1 MNEHNRETKALHWR
15 KEFLIGSLIGLCV
28 MLLALLAVVV
38 SPQPRAA
45 QAQSDPYVAISVGD
59 NTMNQGDKTWVHVS
73 FHNMPQDPD
82 DDEKFGVYFRYYFDR
97 NSDGTWTN
105 ADGCAEDLV
114 GGNKYIT
121 TWYRPEWDHGASPFA
136 ITTTC
141 QVGNYRLRVSVKD
154 KSSHTEIVSGTH
166 DITVS
171 LGPSVTIEMPSG
183 PHYRGAAINPK
194 IIFNNLVQG
203 DDYTYTAYLM
213 ARNPQNYAD
222 ICEGTGLDRNN
233 TFTLSRLSE
242 NPVEKTVTISAD
254 CPTNEYEIKVNLE
267 DADERYRGSDAKE
280 FEITTDP
287 NATPSVS
294 VSLSQPS
301 PIAPGTEFN
310 VIFKF
315 YDIQPGTAVTWL
327 DTMINTSTNQAVGQ
341 MDCGGSLV
349 GWGVDVSGT
358 VNYNPDVNRITIP
371 SDCPAGSYR
380 IVSKMKNSS
389 GNEIISGSVDFVIGD
404 PDLTPSAPSV
414 SNMTAKQNSPFS
426 QQLPV
431 GTGGDGTL
439 SYTATN
445 LPTGLTFITST
456 RTIQGTPSGTGPS
469 TVRYTVTDSD
479 GDSAYVDFTITVDPD
494 LTPSAPSVPGYTAKQ
509 NTPFSQ
515 QLPVGSGGDGTL
527 SYGATGL
534 PVGLSFITTTRTI
547 AGTPTGTGPSTVRYT
562 VTDSDGD
569 SAYVDFAITVNP
581 DLAPSAPSISGISAR
596 KGSLFTR
603 QLPEGTGGDA
613 PLSYNAT
620 NLPTGLTFIT
630 TTRTI
635 TGTPTTV
642 ETPTVTYT
650 VRDSDGD
657 EASTTF
663 VFTVAEDL
671 MPALPAISGYTA
683 RVDSPFSQVLPEAA
697 SGDLPLSYTA
707 TNLPTGLNFITSTRT
722 IQGTPSSQETNTVT
736 YTVRDEDGDEASKTF
751 DITVEA
757 DLKPTFSTISG
768 YTGRVDSP
776 FSQQLPEAAGGD
788 SPLSYTATNL
798 PAGLRFIT
806 STRTIQGTPSSQETK
821 TVTYTVRDED
831 GDEASTTFD
840 ITVAADLK
848 PALPTIP
855 GYAARVNTPFTWQL
869 PEGTG
874 GDAPLSYTASDLP
887 TGLTFI
893 TTTRTISGTP
903 TEVETPTVTYTVR
916 DDDGDEA
923 STTFVFTIAEDLL
936 PELPSIPGYAARVDS
951 PFSQQLPEATGGDT
965 PLSYTATDLPTGLT
979 FITSTRTISG
989 TPTEVETPT
998 VTYTVRDDDGDEA
1011 STTFVFTVAED
1022 LMPELPSISGY
1033 TAKEDSPF
1041 SQQLPAATGGD
1052 TPLSYTATNLPTGL
1066 TFITSTR
1073 TITGTP
1079 ESQEAPTVTY
1089 TVRDSDGDS
1098 DYVEFTITVNP
1109 NLTPSA
1115 PSVSPLT
1122 AKQND
1127 PFSHQL
1133 PAGSGGDGTLS
1144 HGASGLPDGL
1154 HFTESTRTIAGTPTR
1169 HGPFT
1174 VRYTVT
1180 DSDGDSA
1187 YVEFTITVNQD
1198 LEPTAPSISGI
1209 SARKGSLFTRELP
1222 EGSGGDAPLSYNASN
1237 LPTGLTF
1244 ITSTRTIS
1252 GTPTQVET
1260 PTVTYTVRDVDGDEA
1275 STTFTFTVA
1284 EDLIPE
1290 LSTISGYSG
1299 KVGSPFSQQLP
1310 EATGGDTPLSYSAT
1324 NLPTGLT
1331 FITSTRTIQGTP
1343 TEVET
1348 PTVTY
1353 TVRDSDGDS
1362 DSVEFTITV
1371 NPDLTPSAP
1380 SVPGYSAKQN
1390 TPFSQ
1395 QLPVGSGGDGT
1406 LSYIAT
1412 GLPEGLSFITST
1424 RTIAGTPTGT
1434 GPSTVRYTVTDSDD
1448 DSDYVDFTITVAPDL
1463 TPSAPNVPAYT
1474 AKQSSPFTQQLPEGT
1489 GGDGTLSYAA
1499 TGLPEGLSFIVTT
1512 RTITGTPTGT
1522 GPSTVRYTVTDSDG
1536 DSDFVEF
1543 NITVAEDLLPA
1554 LATISDTNAKL
1565 TKLFTLQLPAGS
1577 GGDGVLDYDATG
1589 LPPGLSFVK
1598 STRTISGTPT
1608 TANKYEVTYTATD
1621 EDEDVAS
1628 QNFFIE
1634 VFAMPS
1640 LQVVPNFMATKDE
1653 VFTLELTAVSGG
1665 REPFDYDATPL
1676 PSGLSFV
1683 EASLTITGTP
1693 TQVEVIQVTFSVEDK
1708 DGDTASRQ
1716 FTISVSEGDTEP
1728 TFAFEIPDYDLR
1740 VGSPFAVT
1748 LPGATGG
1755 NSPFTYTISELPDAL
1770 VFITETRQLT
1780 GTPGASET
1788 GSHNITYTA
1797 TDRDLDQISQRF
1809 ELDIAA
1815 DKTPSQPSI
1824 NDMHLKV
1831 GSSLW
1836 AQMPAGA
1843 NGDPPYTYEITTLP
1857 SGLNFNRTTR
1867 ILSGRPD
1874 SAGSMAVTYT
1884 VLDDDGD
1891 SAAKNFT
1898 INVYAFPD
1906 LPGISDQSG
1915 MKDELFTLQLPA
1927 ATGGRAP
1934 LRYAVTGLPSELQFN
1949 TSTRVITGTPAQVEV
1964 INVNYTVTDKDNDQD
1979 SVAFKI
1985 TVTDLDQTQ
1994 IANNNNNN
2002 GNNNNNNNNNGNGN
2016 SGGSQGGTDPQNTQP
2031 LTVVDVLGYSAT
2043 VDELFTQQLPFAS
2056 GGTLPYAYSVTP
2068 LPPGLDFILIKR
2080 TITGTP
2086 TVTGTTVVTYTVTD
2100 SGFVSASD
2108 AFTITVSGNG
2118 KVGSNQ
2124 GSGNQGSGNQGRG
2137 NQGGNNQGGGNQGNS
2152 QGGNNPGG
2160 GNQGNNQGGNKGGG
2174 NQGSGS
2180 NTKKNSGNSG
2190 NSNNQKK
2197 HVPPASSPPPSQQ
2210 QHWSPSPVP
2219 VAVTLPSW
2227 LNVRRG
2233 PGLDYEVVTTVPQG
2247 TRGNIYGRD
2256 PADAWFQV
2264 QFADVSN
2271 LVWVCQNLTRV
2282 EGALDGVR
2290 FLSRWEIDIIPK
2302 SVDGPLATTTPAIMN
2317 VRAGPGLDYEILTT
2331 VPKGTEATIIGIG
2344 PYAEWYMVR
2353 LQNLSRPAW
2362 IYASLTTVQGF
2373 LGGVKQY
2380 TLAEVDGYTFAD
2392 VDEPDTCTANPVAVT
2407 IPAILNV
2414 RRGPGTEYEIVTT
2427 VVKGTRAEIVGID
2440 PQDEWLLVELDSLVE
2455 PAWIYRELTTVVGS
2469 LAGVRRIGSGQASQP
2484 NTPTNVDRPI
2494 AVTFPALANVRVG
2507 PALTYAILKA
2517 VPQGTRASVLGPSPD
2532 EDWYLVEIE
2541 GLSQLGWIRE
2551 DLTVLVGNSN
2561 SVKRITAAEI
2571 AMLPVAIVDT
2581 PILNVRSGP
2590 GTGFGIVT
2598 TISQGTWAQII
2609 GVNPGADWFQVELYG
2624 VTGQTWLYRNLTNLA
2639 GLLAGVTQLSSSTV
2653 AAAAEE
2659 DPALQ
2664 ATTILESAS
2673 TVEAPPTQQIMVNSI
2688 TVEISLPSNGNIDLE
2703 VSWIDAGACTE
2714 LYNIYYRSSAA
2725 STTYFSL
2732 ETAVIASSAQSKSL
2746 SFLTLP
2752 DNSLISAWCGQQSS
2766 GRQIAEVQIDA
2777 GVEGTYSSLPSQ
2789 QEADAVAAASGVEL
2803 SN

>member
-1 MNEHNRETKALHWR
+1 LNEHNLESKALHWR
-15 KEFLIGSLIGLCV
+15 KEFLIGSLIGLSV

-38 SPQPRAA
+38 SPGPRAA
-45 QAQSDPYVAISVGD
+45 QAQDSPRVAISVGD
-59 NTMNQGDKTWVHVS
+59 NTMNQGDKTYVHVA
-73 FHNMPQDPD
+73 FHNMPRDPND
-82 DDEKFGVYFRYYFDR
+82 DKKYGVNFRYYFDR

-105 ADGCAEDLV
+105 ADTCAEDLV
-114 GGNKYIT
+114 GGDLYIT
-121 TWYRPEWDHGASPFA
+121 AEYRNPWEHGAVDFA

-141 QVGNYRLRVSVKD
+141 PVGNYRLRVSVKD
-154 KSSHTEIVSGTH
+154 KSSHTEVVSGTH

-194 IIFNNLVQG
+194 IKFNDLVQG

-213 ARNPQNYAD
+213 ARNPRNYAD
-222 ICEGTGLDRNN
+222 ECEGTGLERNK
-233 TFTLSRLSE
+233 TFTLNDVSG
-242 NPVEKTVTISAD
+242 NPIEKTVTIAAD

-327 DTMINTSTNQAVGQ
+327 DTMTNTSTNQAVGQ

-358 VNYNPDVNRITIP
+358 VNHNPDWNRITIP

-380 IVSKMKNSS
+380 IVSKIKNSS
-389 GNEIISGSVDFVIGD
+389 GNEIISGSVDFIIGY

-414 SNMTAKQNSPFS
+414 SNMTAKQNTPFS

-445 LPTGLTFITST
+445 LPTGLTFVTST

-479 GDSAYVDFTITVDPD
+479 GDSDYVDFTITVNPD
-494 LTPSAPSVPGYTAKQ
+494 LTPSAPSVPGYSAKQ
-509 NTPFSQ
+509 YTPFSQ

-534 PVGLSFITTTRTI
+534 PEGLSFVTTTRTI

-569 SAYVDFAITVNP
+569 SAYVDFTITVNQ
-581 DLAPSAPSISGISAR
+581 DLEPTAPSISAISAR

-613 PLSYNAT
+613 PLSYTVA

-635 TGTPTTV
+635 TGTPTTEQAPTVTYTVRDVDGDEASTTFLFTISADLMPTLPAISGYTGRVGSPFSQELPAATGGDSPLKYFAADLPTGLSFITTTRMIQGTPSAVESPTVTYTVRDEDGDEDSKTFSITIAADLKPALPTIPGYSARVNTPFTRQLPEGTGGDAPLSYTATDLPTGLTFITTTRTISGTPTQVETPTVTYTVQDEDGDEASTTFVFTVAEDLMPELPSISGYSARVDSPFSQQLPEAAGGDTPLSYTASGLPTGLSFITSTRTISGTPTEV

-671 MPALPAISGYTA
+671 MP
-683 RVDSPFSQVLPEAA
+683 E
-697 SGDLPLSYTA
+697 LS
-707 TNLPTGLNFITSTRT
+707 S
-722 IQGTPSSQETNTVT
+722 
-736 YTVRDEDGDEASKTF
+736 
-751 DITVEA
+751 
-757 DLKPTFSTISG
+757 ISG
-768 YTGRVDSP
+768 YTGKVGS
-776 FSQQLPEAAGGD
+776 L
-788 SPLSYTATNL
+788 
-798 PAGLRFIT
+798 
-806 STRTIQGTPSSQETK
+806 
-821 TVTYTVRDED
+821 
-831 GDEASTTFD
+831 
-840 ITVAADLK
+840 
-848 PALPTIP
+848 
-855 GYAARVNTPFTWQL
+855 
-869 PEGTG
+869 
-874 GDAPLSYTASDLP
+874 
-887 TGLTFI
+887 
-893 TTTRTISGTP
+893 
-903 TEVETPTVTYTVR
+903 
-916 DDDGDEA
+916 
-923 STTFVFTIAEDLL
+923 
-936 PELPSIPGYAARVDS
+936 
-951 PFSQQLPEATGGDT
+951 FSQQLPEATGGDS
-965 PLSYTATDLPTGLT
+965 PLSYTATG
-979 FITSTRTISG
+979 
-989 TPTEVETPT
+989 
-998 VTYTVRDDDGDEA
+998 
-1011 STTFVFTVAED
+1011 
-1022 LMPELPSISGY
+1022 
-1033 TAKEDSPF
+1033 
-1041 SQQLPAATGGD
+1041 
-1052 TPLSYTATNLPTGL
+1052 LPTGL

-1079 ESQEAPTVTY
+1079 ESEEAPTVTY
-1089 TVRDSDGDS
+1089 TVTDSDGDS
-1098 DYVEFTITVNP
+1098 DSVDFTITVNP

-1122 AKQND
+1122 AKEND
-1127 PFSHQL
+1127 PFSRQL

-1144 HGASGLPDGL
+1144 YSATGLPDGL
-1154 HFTESTRTIAGTPTR
+1154 LFTESTRTISGTPTR

-1198 LEPTAPSISGI
+1198 LEPTAPSISAI
-1209 SARKGSLFTRELP
+1209 SARKGSLFTRQLP
-1222 EGSGGDAPLSYNASN
+1222 EGTGGDAPLSYNATN
-1237 LPTGLTF
+1237 LPSGLSFITTTRTITGTPTTEQALTVTYTVRDSDGDEARTTFSFTVAADLMPELPSISGYTGRVGSPFSQLLPEATGGDTPLSYSATNLPSGLTF
-1244 ITSTRTIS
+1244 ITSTRTIQ

-1260 PTVTYTVRDVDGDEA
+1260 PTVTYKVRDGDGDEA

-1284 EDLIPE
+1284 EDLMPE
-1290 LSTISGYSG
+1290 LPSIPGYTG
-1299 KVGSPFSQQLP
+1299 KVGSPFSQVLP
-1310 EATGGDTPLSYSAT
+1310 AATGGDTPLSYSAT

-1331 FITSTRTIQGTP
+1331 FITNTRTIQGTP
-1343 TEVET
+1343 TQVET
-1348 PTVTY
+1348 PSVTY

-1362 DSVEFTITV
+1362 DTAEFTIIV
-1371 NPDLTPSAP
+1371 N
-1380 SVPGYSAKQN
+1380 
-1390 TPFSQ
+1390 
-1395 QLPVGSGGDGT
+1395 
-1406 LSYIAT
+1406 
-1412 GLPEGLSFITST
+1412 
-1424 RTIAGTPTGT
+1424 
-1434 GPSTVRYTVTDSDD
+1434 
-1448 DSDYVDFTITVAPDL
+1448 PDL
-1463 TPSAPNVPAYT
+1463 TPSAPNVPAYS
-1474 AKQSSPFTQQLPEGT
+1474 AKQNSPFTQQLPEGT

-1522 GPSTVRYTVTDSDG
+1522 GPSTVRYTVIDSDG
-1536 DSDFVEF
+1536 DSDYVEF
-1543 NITVAEDLLPA
+1543 NITVAEDLFPT

-1565 TKLFTLQLPAGS
+1565 TKLFTLQLSAGS
-1577 GGDGVLDYDATG
+1577 GGDGDLDYDATG

-1598 STRTISGTPT
+1598 STRTITGTPT

-1621 EDEDVAS
+1621 EDDDVAS

-1653 VFTLELTAVSGG
+1653 VFTLELTTVSGG
-1665 REPFDYDATPL
+1665 KEPFDYDATPL
-1676 PSGLSFV
+1676 PTGLSFV
-1683 EASLTITGTP
+1683 ESSLTITGTP
-1693 TQVEVIQVTFSVEDK
+1693 TQVEVVQVTFSVEDK

-1716 FTISVSEGDTEP
+1716 FNISVSEGDTEP

-1755 NSPFTYTISELPDAL
+1755 NSPYTYTISELPDAL

-1797 TDRDLDQISQRF
+1797 TDRDLDQVSQTF

-1815 DKTPSQPSI
+1815 DKTPSEPSI

-1831 GSSLW
+1831 GRSLW
-1836 AQMPAGA
+1836 AEMPAGA
-1843 NGDPPYTYEITTLP
+1843 NGDPPYTYAITTLP

-1867 ILSGRPD
+1867 ILSGRPN

-1898 INVYAFPD
+1898 INVYALPD
-1906 LPGISDQSG
+1906 LFAISDQSG
-1915 MKDELFTLQLPA
+1915 MKDEPFTLQLPA

-1934 LRYAVTGLPSELQFN
+1934 LRYVVTGLPSELQFN
-1949 TSTRVITGTPAQVEV
+1949 TSTLEITGTPAQVEV
-1964 INVNYTVTDKDNDQD
+1964 INVNYTVTDRDNDQD
-1979 SVAFKI
+1979 SVTFKI
-1985 TVTDLDQTQ
+1985 TVTDLDQTN
-1994 IANNNNNN
+1994 IGNNNNNN
-2002 GNNNNNNNNNGNGN
+2002 GNNNNNNNGNN
-2016 SGGSQGGTDPQNTQP
+2016 GGSQGGANPQNTQP
-2031 LTVVDVLGYSAT
+2031 LTVVDVLGFSAT

-2086 TVTGTTVVTYTVTD
+2086 TVPGTTVVTYTVTD

-2118 KVGSNQ
+2118 QGGSNQ
-2124 GSGNQGSGNQGRG
+2124 GSSNQGRG
-2137 NQGGNNQGGGNQGNS
+2137 NQGENNQGGGNQGNS
-2152 QGGNNPGG
+2152 QGGNNQGG

-2174 NQGSGS
+2174 NQGGGS
-2180 NTKKNSGNSG
+2180 NTKNNSGSSG

-2197 HVPPASSPPPSQQ
+2197 YVPPASSPPPSQQ

-2233 PGLDYEVVTTVPQG
+2233 PGRDYEVVTTVPQG

-2264 QFADVSN
+2264 QIADVSN

-2331 VPKGTEATIIGIG
+2331 VPRGTEATIVGIG
-2344 PYAEWYMVR
+2344 PHAEWYMVR
-2353 LQNLSRPAW
+2353 LQNLDRPAW
-2362 IYASLTTVQGF
+2362 IYASLTTVTGF

-2392 VDEPDTCTANPVAVT
+2392 VDEPETCSANPVAVT

-2414 RRGPGTEYEIVTT
+2414 RRGPGTEYEILTT
-2427 VVKGTRAEIVGID
+2427 VVAGTRAEIVGID

-2455 PAWIYRELTTVVGS
+2455 PAWIYRDLTTVVGS
-2469 LAGVRRIGSGQASQP
+2469 LAGVRRIGSGQATQP

-2494 AVTFPALANVRVG
+2494 AVTYPALANVRVG
-2507 PALTYAILKA
+2507 PDLTYAILKA
-2517 VPQGTRASVLGPSPD
+2517 VPQGTRASVLGLSPD
-2532 EDWYLVEIE
+2532 ENWYLVEID

-2551 DLTVLVGNSN
+2551 DLTVLVGNLN
-2561 SVKRITAAEI
+2561 SVKRITATEI

-2590 GTGFGIVT
+2590 GTGFATVT

-2624 VTGQTWLYRNLTNLA
+2624 VTGQAWVFRNLTNLA
-2639 GLLAGVTQLSSSTV
+2639 GLLAGVTQISPSALS
-2653 AAAAEE
+2653 AATEG

-2664 ATTILESAS
+2664 ETTILESAS
-2673 TVEAPPTQQIMVNSI
+2673 TVEADATQQITVNSI

-2703 VSWIDAGACTE
+2703 VSWTDAGACTE

-2725 STTYFSL
+2725 SSTYFSL
-2732 ETAVIASSAQSKSL
+2732 ETAVIASRAQSKSL

-2752 DNSLISAWCGQQSS
+2752 DNSLISAWCGEKSS

-2789 QEADAVAAASGVEL
+2789 PEADAVAAASSVEL

>member
-1 MNEHNRETKALHWR
+1 MNEHNTETKTLHWR

-38 SPQPRAA
+38 SPRPRTA
-45 QAQSDPYVAISVGD
+45 QAQSDSPRVAISVGD
-59 NTMNQGDKTWVHVS
+59 STMNQGDVTWVHAS
-73 FHNMPQDPD
+73 FHNMPQDPND
-82 DDEKFGVYFRYYFDR
+82 DKAFGVYFRYYFDR

-105 ADGCAEDLV
+105 ADGCAENLV
-114 GGNKYIT
+114 GGDLYIT
-121 TWYRPEWDHGASPFA
+121 TWYRSPWDHGASPFA

-141 QVGNYRLRVSVKD
+141 QVGDYRIRVSVKD
-154 KSSHTEIVSGTH
+154 KTTHTEVVSGTH

-171 LGPSVTIEMPSG
+171 LGPSVNIAMPSTSY
-183 PHYRGAAINPK
+183 YRGSALNPTIN
-194 IIFNNLVQG
+194 FNNLVQG
-203 DDYTYTAYLM
+203 ADYTYKAFLM
-213 ARNPQNYAD
+213 ARNPPNYAD

-233 TFTLSRLSE
+233 TFALNAVSG
-242 NPVEKTVTISAD
+242 NPVQKTVTITDD
-254 CPTNEYEIKVNLE
+254 CPTNEYKIEVKLY
-267 DADERYRGSDAKE
+267 DSDDRKRGSDVKE

-287 NATPSVS
+287 NATPSVT
-294 VSLSQPS
+294 VSLSEPS
-301 PIAPGTEFN
+301 PIAPGTEFE

-315 YDIQPGTAVTWL
+315 YDIQPGTAVVSL
-327 DTMINTSTNQAVGQ
+327 DTMTNTSTNQAVGE

-358 VNYNPDVNRITIP
+358 VNHNPDLNSITIP

-445 LPTGLTFITST
+445 LPTGLSFITST
-456 RTIQGTPSGTGPS
+456 RTIQGTPSGSGAS

-479 GDSAYVDFTITVDPD
+479 GDSDYVDFTITVNPD

-515 QLPVGSGGDGTL
+515 QLPAGSGGDGTL
-527 SYGATGL
+527 TYGATGL
-534 PVGLSFITTTRTI
+534 PDGLNFITTTRTI
-547 AGTPTGTGPSTVRYT
+547 AGTPTGTGQSTVRYT

-569 SAYVDFAITVNP
+569 SAYVDFTITVNQ
-581 DLAPSAPSISGISAR
+581 DLEPTAPSISAISAR

-642 ETPTVTYT
+642 ESPTVTYT
-650 VRDSDGD
+650 VRD
-657 EASTTF
+657 
-663 VFTVAEDL
+663 V
-671 MPALPAISGYTA
+671 
-683 RVDSPFSQVLPEAA
+683 
-697 SGDLPLSYTA
+697 
-707 TNLPTGLNFITSTRT
+707 
-722 IQGTPSSQETNTVT
+722 
-736 YTVRDEDGDEASKTF
+736 
-751 DITVEA
+751 
-757 DLKPTFSTISG
+757 
-768 YTGRVDSP
+768 
-776 FSQQLPEAAGGD
+776 
-788 SPLSYTATNL
+788 
-798 PAGLRFIT
+798 
-806 STRTIQGTPSSQETK
+806 
-821 TVTYTVRDED
+821 D

-840 ITVAADLK
+840 
-848 PALPTIP
+848 
-855 GYAARVNTPFTWQL
+855 F
-869 PEGTG
+869 
-874 GDAPLSYTASDLP
+874 
-887 TGLTFI
+887 
-893 TTTRTISGTP
+893 TIS
-903 TEVETPTVTYTVR
+903 
-916 DDDGDEA
+916 
-923 STTFVFTIAEDLL
+923 EDLM
-936 PELPSIPGYAARVDS
+936 PGLPSISGYTAKEDS

-965 PLSYTATDLPTGLT
+965 PLSYTATG
-979 FITSTRTISG
+979 
-989 TPTEVETPT
+989 
-998 VTYTVRDDDGDEA
+998 
-1011 STTFVFTVAED
+1011 
-1022 LMPELPSISGY
+1022 
-1033 TAKEDSPF
+1033 
-1041 SQQLPAATGGD
+1041 
-1052 TPLSYTATNLPTGL
+1052 LPTGL

-1079 ESQEAPTVTY
+1079 DSEEAPTVTY
-1089 TVRDSDGDS
+1089 TVTDSDGDS
-1098 DYVEFTITVNP
+1098 DSVEFTITVNP

-1144 HGASGLPDGL
+1144 YSATGLPDGL
-1154 HFTESTRTIAGTPTR
+1154 LFTESTRTIAGTPTRHGPFTVRYTVTDSDGDSAYVEFTFTVNQDLEPTAPTISAISARKGSLFTRQLPEGSGGDAPLSYNAANLPTGLTFITTTRTITGTPTTEQTPTVTYTVRDVDGDQASTTFVFTIAEDLMPELPSISGYSARVDSPFSQQLPAATGGDTPLSYTATDLPTGLTFITSTRTITGTPTEVETPTVTYRVRDSDGDEDSTTFVFTVAEDLMPELPSISGYTAKEDSPFSQQLPEATGGDTPLSYTATGLPTGLTFITSTRTITGTPDSEEAPTVTYTVTDSDGDSDSVEFTFTVNPNLTPTAPSVSPLTAKQNDPFSHQLPEGSGGDGTLSYGATGLPDGLLFTESTRTIAGTPTR

-1198 LEPTAPSISGI
+1198 LEPTAPSISAI
-1209 SARKGSLFTRELP
+1209 SARKGSLITRQLP
-1222 EGSGGDAPLSYNASN
+1222 EGTGGDAPLSYSATN
-1237 LPTGLTF
+1237 LPSGLSF
-1244 ITSTRTIS
+1244 ITTTRTIT
-1252 GTPTQVET
+1252 GTPTTEQAL
-1260 PTVTYTVRDVDGDEA
+1260 TVTYTVRDSDGDEA
-1275 STTFTFTVA
+1275 RTTFSFTVA
-1284 EDLIPE
+1284 ADLMPT
-1290 LSTISGYSG
+1290 LPAISGYTA
-1299 KVGSPFSQQLP
+1299 KVDSPFSQLLP
-1310 EATGGDTPLSYSAT
+1310 AATGGDTPLSYSAT
-1324 NLPTGLT
+1324 NLPIGLT

-1343 TEVET
+1343 TQVET
-1348 PTVTY
+1348 PNVTY

-1390 TPFSQ
+1390 SPFSQ

-1406 LSYIAT
+1406 LSYGAT

-1434 GPSTVRYTVTDSDD
+1434 GPSTVRYTVTDSDG
-1448 DSDYVDFTITVAPDL
+1448 DSDYVDFTITVAADL

-1474 AKQSSPFTQQLPEGT
+1474 AKQNSPFTQQLPEGT

-1543 NITVAEDLLPA
+1543 NITVAEDLLPT

-1621 EDEDVAS
+1621 EDEDVVTR
-1628 QNFFIE
+1628 NFFIE

-1676 PSGLSFV
+1676 PTGLSFV
-1683 EASLTITGTP
+1683 ESSLTITGTP
-1693 TQVEVIQVTFSVEDK
+1693 TQVEGIQVTFSVEDT

-1716 FTISVSEGDTEP
+1716 FQISVSEGDTEP

-1755 NSPFTYTISELPDAL
+1755 NSPYTYTISELPDAL

-1797 TDRDLDQISQRF
+1797 TDRDLDQISQTF

-1815 DKTPSQPSI
+1815 DKTPSEPSI

-1836 AQMPAGA
+1836 AQLPAGT

-1884 VLDDDGD
+1884 VLDEDGD

-1898 INVYAFPD
+1898 INVYALPD

-1949 TSTRVITGTPAQVEV
+1949 TSTLVITGTPAQVEV

-2002 GNNNNNNNNNGNGN
+2002 GNNNNNNNNNGNSN

-2118 KVGSNQ
+2118 QGGS
-2124 GSGNQGSGNQGRG
+2124 NQGSGNQGRG
-2137 NQGGNNQGGGNQGNS
+2137 NQDGNNQGGGNQGNS

-2160 GNQGNNQGGNKGGG
+2160 GSQGNNQGGNKGGG

-2190 NSNNQKK
+2190 NSNNRKK

-2271 LVWVCQNLTRV
+2271 LVWVCQNHTRV

-2414 RRGPGTEYEIVTT
+2414 RRGPGTEYEILTT

-2469 LAGVRRIGSGQASQP
+2469 IAGVRRIGSGQASQP
-2484 NTPTNVDRPI
+2484 NTPTNVDRPF

-2517 VPQGTRASVLGPSPD
+2517 VPQGTRASVLGLSPD
-2532 EDWYLVEIE
+2532 ENWYLVEIE

-2673 TVEAPPTQQIMVNSI
+2673 TVEAPPTQQITVNSI

>member
-1 MNEHNRETKALHWR
+1 M
-15 KEFLIGSLIGLCV
+15 
-28 MLLALLAVVV
+28 
-38 SPQPRAA
+38 
-45 QAQSDPYVAISVGD
+45 
-59 NTMNQGDKTWVHVS
+59 
-73 FHNMPQDPD
+73 
-82 DDEKFGVYFRYYFDR
+82 
-97 NSDGTWTN
+97 
-105 ADGCAEDLV
+105 
-114 GGNKYIT
+114 
-121 TWYRPEWDHGASPFA
+121 
-136 ITTTC
+136 
-141 QVGNYRLRVSVKD
+141 
-154 KSSHTEIVSGTH
+154 
-166 DITVS
+166 
-171 LGPSVTIEMPSG
+171 
-183 PHYRGAAINPK
+183 
-194 IIFNNLVQG
+194 
-203 DDYTYTAYLM
+203 
-213 ARNPQNYAD
+213 
-222 ICEGTGLDRNN
+222 
-233 TFTLSRLSE
+233 
-242 NPVEKTVTISAD
+242 
-254 CPTNEYEIKVNLE
+254 
-267 DADERYRGSDAKE
+267 
-280 FEITTDP
+280 
-287 NATPSVS
+287 
-294 VSLSQPS
+294 
-301 PIAPGTEFN
+301 
-310 VIFKF
+310 
-315 YDIQPGTAVTWL
+315 
-327 DTMINTSTNQAVGQ
+327 
-341 MDCGGSLV
+341 
-349 GWGVDVSGT
+349 
-358 VNYNPDVNRITIP
+358 
-371 SDCPAGSYR
+371 
-380 IVSKMKNSS
+380 
-389 GNEIISGSVDFVIGD
+389 
-404 PDLTPSAPSV
+404 
-414 SNMTAKQNSPFS
+414 
-426 QQLPV
+426 
-431 GTGGDGTL
+431 
-439 SYTATN
+439 
-445 LPTGLTFITST
+445 
-456 RTIQGTPSGTGPS
+456 
-469 TVRYTVTDSD
+469 RYTVTDSD
-479 GDSAYVDFTITVDPD
+479 GDSAYVEFTITVNQD
-494 LTPSAPSVPGYTAKQ
+494 LE
-509 NTPFSQ
+509 
-515 QLPVGSGGDGTL
+515 
-527 SYGATGL
+527 
-534 PVGLSFITTTRTI
+534 
-547 AGTPTGTGPSTVRYT
+547 PT
-562 VTDSDGD
+562 
-569 SAYVDFAITVNP
+569 
-581 DLAPSAPSISGISAR
+581 APSISAISAR

-642 ETPTVTYT
+642 ESPTVTYT
-650 VRDSDGD
+650 VRD
-657 EASTTF
+657 
-663 VFTVAEDL
+663 V
-671 MPALPAISGYTA
+671 
-683 RVDSPFSQVLPEAA
+683 
-697 SGDLPLSYTA
+697 
-707 TNLPTGLNFITSTRT
+707 
-722 IQGTPSSQETNTVT
+722 
-736 YTVRDEDGDEASKTF
+736 
-751 DITVEA
+751 
-757 DLKPTFSTISG
+757 
-768 YTGRVDSP
+768 
-776 FSQQLPEAAGGD
+776 
-788 SPLSYTATNL
+788 
-798 PAGLRFIT
+798 
-806 STRTIQGTPSSQETK
+806 
-821 TVTYTVRDED
+821 D

-840 ITVAADLK
+840 
-848 PALPTIP
+848 
-855 GYAARVNTPFTWQL
+855 F
-869 PEGTG
+869 
-874 GDAPLSYTASDLP
+874 
-887 TGLTFI
+887 
-893 TTTRTISGTP
+893 TIS
-903 TEVETPTVTYTVR
+903 
-916 DDDGDEA
+916 
-923 STTFVFTIAEDLL
+923 EDLM
-936 PELPSIPGYAARVDS
+936 PGLPSISGYTAKEDS

-965 PLSYTATDLPTGLT
+965 PLSYTATG
-979 FITSTRTISG
+979 
-989 TPTEVETPT
+989 
-998 VTYTVRDDDGDEA
+998 
-1011 STTFVFTVAED
+1011 
-1022 LMPELPSISGY
+1022 
-1033 TAKEDSPF
+1033 
-1041 SQQLPAATGGD
+1041 
-1052 TPLSYTATNLPTGL
+1052 LPTGL

-1079 ESQEAPTVTY
+1079 DSEEAPTVTY
-1089 TVRDSDGDS
+1089 TVTDSDGDS
-1098 DYVEFTITVNP
+1098 DSVEFTITVNP

-1144 HGASGLPDGL
+1144 YSATGLPDGL
-1154 HFTESTRTIAGTPTR
+1154 LFTESTRTIAGTPTRHGPFTVRYTVTDSDGDSAYVEFTITVNQDLEPTAPTISAISARKGSLFTRQLPEGSGGDAPLSYNAANVPTGLTFITTTRTITGTPTTEQTPTVTYTVRDVDGDQASTTFVFTIAEDLMPELPSISGYSARVDSPFSQQLPAATGGDTPLSYTATDLPTGLTFITSTRTITGTPTEVETPTVTYTVRDSDGDEDSTTFVFTVAEDLMPELPSISGYTAKEDSPFSQQLPEATGGDAPLSYTATDLPTGLTFITSTRTITGTPESEEAPTVTYTVTDSDGDSDSVEFTFTVNPNLTPTAPSVSPLTAKQNDPFSHQLPEGSGGDGTLSYGATGLPDGLLFTESTRTIAGTPTR

-1198 LEPTAPSISGI
+1198 LEPTAPSISAI
-1209 SARKGSLFTRELP
+1209 SARKGSLFTRQLP
-1222 EGSGGDAPLSYNASN
+1222 EGTGGDAPLSYSATN
-1237 LPTGLTF
+1237 LPSGLSF
-1244 ITSTRTIS
+1244 ITTTRTIT
-1252 GTPTQVET
+1252 GTPTTEQAL
-1260 PTVTYTVRDVDGDEA
+1260 TVTYTVRDSDGDEA
-1275 STTFTFTVA
+1275 RTTFSFTVA
-1284 EDLIPE
+1284 ADLMPD
-1290 LSTISGYSG
+1290 LPSISGYTG
-1299 KVGSPFSQQLP
+1299 RVGSPFSQLLP
-1310 EATGGDTPLSYSAT
+1310 AATGGDTPLSYSAT
-1324 NLPTGLT
+1324 NLPIGLT

-1343 TEVET
+1343 TQVET
-1348 PTVTY
+1348 PNVTY
-1353 TVRDSDGDS
+1353 TVRDSDGDT
-1362 DSVEFTITV
+1362 DTAEFTITV

-1390 TPFSQ
+1390 SPFSQ

-1406 LSYIAT
+1406 LSYGAT

-1434 GPSTVRYTVTDSDD
+1434 GPSTVRYTVTDSDG
-1448 DSDYVDFTITVAPDL
+1448 DSDYVDFTITVAADL

-1474 AKQSSPFTQQLPEGT
+1474 AKQNSPFTQQLPEGT

-1522 GPSTVRYTVTDSDG
+1522 GPSIVRYTVTDSDG

-1543 NITVAEDLLPA
+1543 NITVAEDLLPT

-1598 STRTISGTPT
+1598 STRTITGTPT

-1628 QNFFIE
+1628 QKFFIE
-1634 VFAMPS
+1634 VFAMPA

-1755 NSPFTYTISELPDAL
+1755 NSPYTYTISELPDAL

-1797 TDRDLDQISQRF
+1797 TDRDLDQISQTF

-1815 DKTPSQPSI
+1815 DKTPSEPSI

-1836 AQMPAGA
+1836 AQLPAGT

-1884 VLDDDGD
+1884 VLDEDGD

-1898 INVYAFPD
+1898 INVYALPD

-1915 MKDELFTLQLPA
+1915 MKDELFTLQLPT

-1949 TSTRVITGTPAQVEV
+1949 TSTLVITGTPAQVEV

-2002 GNNNNNNNNNGNGN
+2002 GNNNNNNNNGNSN

-2118 KVGSNQ
+2118 QGGS
-2124 GSGNQGSGNQGRG
+2124 NQGSGNQGRG
-2137 NQGGNNQGGGNQGNS
+2137 NQDGNNQGGGNQGNS

-2160 GNQGNNQGGNKGGG
+2160 GSQGNNQGGNKGGG

-2190 NSNNQKK
+2190 NSNNRKK
-2197 HVPPASSPPPSQQ
+2197 YVPPASSPPPSQQ

-2440 PQDEWLLVELDSLVE
+2440 PLDEWLLVELDSLVE

-2507 PALTYAILKA
+2507 PGLTYAILKA
-2517 VPQGTRASVLGPSPD
+2517 VRQGTRASVFGLSPD
-2532 EDWYLVEIE
+2532 EDWYLVEID

-2551 DLTVLVGNSN
+2551 ELTVLVGNSN

-2673 TVEAPPTQQIMVNSI
+2673 TVEAPSTQQITVNSI

>member
-1 MNEHNRETKALHWR
+1 MNEHNTETKALHWR
-15 KEFLIGSLIGLCV
+15 KEFLIGSLIGMCV

-45 QAQSDPYVAISVGD
+45 QAQSDSPRVAISVG
-59 NTMNQGDKTWVHVS
+59 NSSLNQGDKTWVHVS

-82 DDEKFGVYFRYYFDR
+82 DDEAFGVYFRYYFDR

-114 GGNKYIT
+114 GGDKYIT
-121 TWYRPEWDHGASPFA
+121 TWYRSPWEHGASDFA

-141 QVGNYRLRVSVKD
+141 QVGNYRIRVSVKD
-154 KSSHTEIVSGTH
+154 KSTHTEVVSGTR

-194 IIFNNLVQG
+194 IKFNDLGQG

-213 ARNPQNYAD
+213 ARNPRNYAD
-222 ICEGTGLDRNN
+222 ECEGTGLERNR
-233 TFTLSRLSE
+233 TFTLNDVSG
-242 NPVEKTVTISAD
+242 NPIEKTVTITAD
-254 CPTNEYEIKVNLE
+254 CPTNEYDINVRLE

-287 NATPSVS
+287 NATPSVT
-294 VSLSQPS
+294 VSLSEPS
-301 PIAPGTEFN
+301 PIAPGTEFK

-315 YDIQPGTAVTWL
+315 YDIQPGTAVVSL
-327 DTMINTSTNQAVGQ
+327 DTMTNTSTNQAVGE

-358 VNYNPDVNRITIP
+358 VNHNPDLNSITIP
-371 SDCPAGSYR
+371 SDCPEGSYR
-380 IVSKMKNSS
+380 IVSKIKNSS
-389 GNEIISGSVDFVIGD
+389 GNEIISGSVDFIIGY

-414 SNMTAKQNSPFS
+414 SNITAKQNSPFS

-445 LPTGLTFITST
+445 LPAGLSFITST

-479 GDSAYVDFTITVDPD
+479 GDSDFVDFTITVNPD

-509 NTPFSQ
+509 NTPFNQ

-534 PVGLSFITTTRTI
+534 PDGLDFITTTRTI
-547 AGTPTGTGPSTVRYT
+547 AGTPTGTGQSTVRYT

-569 SAYVDFAITVNP
+569 SAYVDFTITVNQ
-581 DLAPSAPSISGISAR
+581 DLEPTAPSISAISAR
-596 KGSLFTR
+596 KGSLFTL

-642 ETPTVTYT
+642 ESPTVTYTVRDVDGDEDSTTFAFTVVEDLMPELPSISGYTAKEDSPFSQQLPEAAGGDTPLSYTATNLPTGLTFITSTRTITGTPESQEAPTVTYTVTDSDGDSDSVEFTITVNPNLTPSAPSVSPLTAKQNDPFSHQLPAGSGGDGTLSYSATGLPDGLLFTESTRTIAGTPTRHGPFTVRYTVTDSDGDSAYVEFTFTVNQDLEPTAPSISGISARKGSLFTRQLPEGSGGDAPLSYNATNLPTGLTFITTTRTITGTPTTEQTPTVTYT
-650 VRDSDGD
+650 VRDVDGD
-657 EASTTF
+657 QASTTF
-663 VFTVAEDL
+663 VFTIADDL
-671 MPALPAISGYTA
+671 MPELPSISGYTA
-683 RVDSPFSQVLPEAA
+683 KKDSPFSQQLPAASGGDSPLSYTATNLPTGLTFITTTRTISGTPTTVESKTVTYTVRDEDGDEATTTFALNVAADLMPTLPTISGFTGRVDSPFSQVLPEAA
-697 SGDLPLSYTA
+697 GGDSPLSYTA
-707 TNLPTGLNFITSTRT
+707 TNLPTGLTFITSTRT
-722 IQGTPSSQETNTVT
+722 IQGTPSSQETKTVT

-798 PAGLRFIT
+798 PAGLTFIT

-840 ITVAADLK
+840 ITVEADLK
-848 PALPTIP
+848 PTFSTIS
-855 GYAARVNTPFTWQL
+855 GYAVRVNSPFSEVL
-869 PEGTG
+869 PAASS
-874 GDAPLSYTASDLP
+874 GDSPLSYTATNLP

-903 TEVETPTVTYTVR
+903 TTVESKTVTYTVR
-916 DDDGDEA
+916 DEDGDEA
-923 STTFVFTIAEDLL
+923 TTTFAFNVAADLMPTL
-936 PELPSIPGYAARVDS
+936 PAISGYTAKVDS
-951 PFSQQLPEATGGDT
+951 PFSQLLPEATSGDT

-979 FITSTRTISG
+979 FITSTRTI
-989 TPTEVETPT
+989 
-998 VTYTVRDDDGDEA
+998 
-1011 STTFVFTVAED
+1011 
-1022 LMPELPSISGY
+1022 
-1033 TAKEDSPF
+1033 
-1041 SQQLPAATGGD
+1041 Q
-1052 TPLSYTATNLPTGL
+1052 
-1066 TFITSTR
+1066 
-1073 TITGTP
+1073 
-1079 ESQEAPTVTY
+1079 
-1089 TVRDSDGDS
+1089 
-1098 DYVEFTITVNP
+1098 
-1109 NLTPSA
+1109 
-1115 PSVSPLT
+1115 
-1122 AKQND
+1122 
-1127 PFSHQL
+1127 
-1133 PAGSGGDGTLS
+1133 
-1144 HGASGLPDGL
+1144 
-1154 HFTESTRTIAGTPTR
+1154 
-1169 HGPFT
+1169 
-1174 VRYTVT
+1174 
-1180 DSDGDSA
+1180 
-1187 YVEFTITVNQD
+1187 
-1198 LEPTAPSISGI
+1198 
-1209 SARKGSLFTRELP
+1209 
-1222 EGSGGDAPLSYNASN
+1222 
-1237 LPTGLTF
+1237 
-1244 ITSTRTIS
+1244 
-1252 GTPTQVET
+1252 GTPTQ
-1260 PTVTYTVRDVDGDEA
+1260 
-1275 STTFTFTVA
+1275 
-1284 EDLIPE
+1284 
-1290 LSTISGYSG
+1290 
-1299 KVGSPFSQQLP
+1299 
-1310 EATGGDTPLSYSAT
+1310 
-1324 NLPTGLT
+1324 
-1331 FITSTRTIQGTP
+1331 
-1343 TEVET
+1343 VET

-1390 TPFSQ
+1390 SPFSQ

-1406 LSYIAT
+1406 LSYGAT

-1434 GPSTVRYTVTDSDD
+1434 GLSTVRYTVTDSDG
-1448 DSDYVDFTITVAPDL
+1448 DSDYVDFTITVAADL

-1474 AKQSSPFTQQLPEGT
+1474 AKQNSPFTQQLPEGT

-1543 NITVAEDLLPA
+1543 NITVAEDLFPT

-1598 STRTISGTPT
+1598 SSRTITGTPT

-1621 EDEDVAS
+1621 EDKDVVTR
-1628 QNFFIE
+1628 NFFIE

-1676 PSGLSFV
+1676 PTGLSLV
-1683 EASLTITGTP
+1683 ESSLTITGTP

-1716 FTISVSEGDTEP
+1716 FNISVSEGDTEP

-1755 NSPFTYTISELPDAL
+1755 NSPYTYTISELPDAL
-1770 VFITETRQLT
+1770 VFITATRQLT
-1780 GTPGASET
+1780 GTPSASET

-1797 TDRDLDQISQRF
+1797 TDRDLDPVSQTF

-1815 DKTPSQPSI
+1815 DKLPSQPSI

-1836 AQMPAGA
+1836 AQLPAGA
-1843 NGDPPYTYEITTLP
+1843 NGDPPYTYAITTLP
-1857 SGLNFNRTTR
+1857 SGLNFNRSTR

-1898 INVYAFPD
+1898 INVYALPD
-1906 LPGISDQSG
+1906 LSGISDQSG

-1934 LRYAVTGLPSELQFN
+1934 LRYAVTGLPSELHFI
-1949 TSTRVITGTPAQVEV
+1949 TTTRVITGTPAQVEV
-1964 INVNYTVTDKDNDQD
+1964 INVNYTVSDRDNDQD
-1979 SVAFKI
+1979 SVTFKI
-1985 TVTDLDQTQ
+1985 TVTDLDQSQ
-1994 IANNNNNN
+1994 VGNNNGNNNNGNNNN
-2002 GNNNNNNNNNGNGN
+2002 GNNNNNVN
-2016 SGGSQGGTDPQNTQP
+2016 SGGSQGGTNPQNTQP
-2031 LTVVDVLGYSAT
+2031 LTVVDVLGFSAT

-2068 LPPGLDFILIKR
+2068 LPPGLDFIMIKR

-2118 KVGSNQ
+2118 QGGS
-2124 GSGNQGSGNQGRG
+2124 NQGSGNQGRG
-2137 NQGGNNQGGGNQGNS
+2137 NQGENNQGGGNQGNS
-2152 QGGNNPGG
+2152 QGGSNQGS
-2160 GNQGNNQGGNKGGG
+2160 GNQGNNQGGNNGG
-2174 NQGSGS
+2174 NQGGGS
-2180 NTKKNSGNSG
+2180 NTKKNSGSSG
-2190 NSNNQKK
+2190 NSNNQKNY
-2197 HVPPASSPPPSQQ
+2197 VPPASSPPPSQK

-2219 VAVTLPSW
+2219 VAVTLPPW

-2344 PYAEWYMVR
+2344 PDAEWYMVR
-2353 LQNLSRPAW
+2353 LQKLSRPAW

-2392 VDEPDTCTANPVAVT
+2392 VDEPDTCSANPVAVT

-2414 RRGPGTEYEIVTT
+2414 RRGPGTEYEILTT

-2494 AVTFPALANVRVG
+2494 AVTYPALANVRVG
-2507 PALTYAILKA
+2507 PGLTYGILKA
-2517 VPQGTRASVLGPSPD
+2517 VPQGTRARVFGLSPD
-2532 EDWYLVEIE
+2532 EAWYLVEID

-2551 DLTVLVGNSN
+2551 DLTVLVGNLDI
-2561 SVKRITAAEI
+2561 VKRITSTEI

-2609 GVNPGADWFQVELYG
+2609 SVNPGADWFQVELYG
-2624 VTGQTWLYRNLTNLA
+2624 VTGQTWVFRDLTNLA

-2653 AAAAEE
+2653 AAATEE

-2664 ATTILESAS
+2664 ATTILEETS
-2673 TVEAPPTQQIMVNSI
+2673 TIEAAPTQQVVVNSI
-2688 TVEISLPSNGNIDLE
+2688 TIELTLPDNGNIDLE
-2703 VSWIDAGACTE
+2703 VSWTDADLCTD
-2714 LYNIYYRSSAA
+2714 LYKLFYRSSTN

-2732 ETAVIASSAQSKSL
+2732 ENAVLATTPNSMSL
-2746 SFLTLP
+2746 SFLALP
-2752 DNSLISAWCGQQSS
+2752 DSSLISAWCGTQRT
-2766 GRQIAEVQIDA
+2766 GRKVAEVQIDTSN
-2777 GVEGTYSSLPSQ
+2777 EGIFSSIPSQ
-2789 QEADAVAAASGVEL
+2789 PEAGTVAAVP
-2803 SN
+2803 